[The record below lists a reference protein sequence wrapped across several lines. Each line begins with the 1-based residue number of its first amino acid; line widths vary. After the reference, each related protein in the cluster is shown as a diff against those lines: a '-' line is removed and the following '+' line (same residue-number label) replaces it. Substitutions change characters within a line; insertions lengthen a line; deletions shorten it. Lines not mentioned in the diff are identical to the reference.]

1 MRALY
6 WNGAAALEWH
16 EDPQPQIVAPFD
28 AIVRPIAVSTCDLD
42 QAIVHS
48 ATPVPGSELP
58 FAIGHEGVGEVL
70 EVGPG
75 VTSVRPGDVVA
86 IPYHLSCG
94 SCDRCSAGL
103 PLFCRATYEQAIA
116 MFGMPIGRDYGG
128 LFSDLVRVPFADN
141 TLVRL
146 PPTVSAVDA
155 VSLGDNLTD
164 AWRAVVPYL
173 AERPGADV
181 LILSTGSIG
190 LYAADVARACGAG
203 IIRFVDPDVNRCVLA
218 ESFGARASAPNEFDP
233 LQYAYPI
240 TVNATNDVSGGTL
253 RVCLLATEP
262 GGVCVNTVLHFVD
275 PQLPLLHMFLNCLT
289 LTGGLSHA
297 RNNIQPALALLSSRR
312 IQPGR
317 VATDVLPFDSAAES
331 IPTAGFKP
339 VFVRDPILAP
349 RNRLRG
355 VQQ

>member
-1 MRALY
+1 MKALY
-6 WNGAAALEWH
+6 WDGVAALEWR
-16 EDPQPQIVAPFD
+16 EDLQPQIVAPFD

-48 ATPVPGSELP
+48 ATPVPGSERP

-75 VTSVRPGDVVA
+75 VTTVCPGDVVA
-86 IPYHLSCG
+86 ISYHLSCG
-94 SCDRCSAGL
+94 SCDRCGDCL

-116 MFGMPIGRDYGG
+116 MFGIPIGRDYGG

-141 TLVRL
+141 SLVRL
-146 PPTVSAVDA
+146 PPRVWAVDA
-155 VSLGDNLTD
+155 VSAGDNLTD
-164 AWRAVVPYL
+164 AWRTVVPYL
-173 AERPGADV
+173 TRRPGADV
-181 LILSTGSIG
+181 LILSSGSIG

-203 IIRFVDPDVNRCVLA
+203 TVCFVDPDADRCVLA
-218 ESFGARASAPNEFDP
+218 ESFGATASPLDEFDP
-233 LQYAYPI
+233 LQRAYPI
-240 TVNATNDVSGGTL
+240 TVNATNDVSGATL
-253 RVCLLATEP
+253 RACLLATEP

-297 RNNIQPALALLSSRR
+297 RNNIQPVLAMLSSQR

-317 VATDVLPFDSAAES
+317 VTTDILPFDSAAES

-339 VFVRDPILAP
+339 VFIRDPILAP
-349 RNRLRG
+349 RHRLQG

>member
-1 MRALY
+1 MKALY
-6 WNGAAALEWH
+6 WDGATALEWR

-42 QAIVHS
+42 QAIVRS
-48 ATPVPGSELP
+48 KTPLPGSERP

-75 VTSVRPGDVVA
+75 VTNTRPGDVVA
-86 IPYHLSCG
+86 ISYHLSCG
-94 SCDRCSAGL
+94 SCDRCGDCL
-103 PLFCRATYEQAIA
+103 PLFCRATYEYAIA
-116 MFGMPIGRDYGG
+116 TFGMPIGRDYGG

-141 TLVRL
+141 SLVRL

-155 VSLGDNLTD
+155 VSVGDNLTD

-173 AERPGADV
+173 AQRPGADV
-181 LILSTGSIG
+181 LILSSGSIG
-190 LYAADVARACGAG
+190 LYAADIARASGAG
-203 IIRFVDPDVNRCVLA
+203 TVRFVDADADRRVLA
-218 ESFGARASAPNEFDP
+218 ESFGARTSSLDEFDP
-233 LQYAYPI
+233 LQRAYPI
-240 TVNATNDVSGGTL
+240 TVNATNDVSGATL
-253 RVCLLATEP
+253 RACLLATEP

-275 PQLPLLHMFLNCLT
+275 PQLPLLHMFLNCIT

-297 RNNIQPALALLSSRR
+297 RNNIQPALAMLSSGR

-317 VATDVLPFDSAAES
+317 VATDILPFDSAAES
-331 IPTAGFKP
+331 IPAAGFKP
-339 VFVRDPILAP
+339 VFIRDPIFAP
-349 RNRLRG
+349 RHRLQG